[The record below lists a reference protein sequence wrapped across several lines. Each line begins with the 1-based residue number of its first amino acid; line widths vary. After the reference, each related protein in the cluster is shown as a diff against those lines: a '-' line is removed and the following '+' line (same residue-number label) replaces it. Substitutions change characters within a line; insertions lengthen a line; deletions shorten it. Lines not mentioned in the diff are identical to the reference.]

1 MNISQHQID
10 NLVNKANIVDI
21 IGKYLNIQKKG
32 KNYVAVCPFH
42 DDSDPSLTISPDKKI
57 FKCFVC
63 GTGGNIISFLQEF
76 NNITFF
82 KALILLSEELNI
94 KIDGLKN
101 FNEKPKYND
110 EEAKILQINKDAA
123 LFFNAM
129 LITKYGIEAMTYLK
143 NRTIDKNEI
152 SKFLIG
158 FAPKEVSLKNFL
170 LKKGYKEQ
178 DIINSKLTSL
188 KEVNEWNFFENRIIF
203 PITDENEN
211 VIGFS
216 GRTIN
221 DIDKPKYKNSIES
234 LVFKKSQL
242 VYNYSHAKNHIRSS
256 NEIVILEGFMDVIS
270 LERIGIK
277 NSIAI
282 MGTTLSEYHI
292 KLFSKLTKNFKL
304 FLDGDKAG
312 VNASLKNAMMLMD
325 ININVTIIE
334 NNTGKDPDELVRD
347 GDQNLIKKMIDS
359 SRHPID
365 FALDYFGK
373 KIIDGDSISLQNNTD
388 IIKEVISHEKNS
400 IIRASAI
407 NRLAKIL
414 NTPRETLEE
423 QIKTPAIVEVV
434 NPNESYNFEPNLNND
449 FIIDDSMYIKSLN
462 DENDSFIFH
471 TNNQNQDI
479 IRNEIA
485 HTDQQ
490 VLESLNSSL
499 QRIIAHSRMKISEA
513 LLILQLIYDPAIVE
527 EIKKRIDL
535 FPNQNV
541 QIIARII
548 IDMYENEGYQGN
560 DFEKVSTKLISM
572 LGPKAETLFE
582 IRNKLESQRR
592 IRYSSKGIQDMFDK
606 IMVYKLW
613 DDFDTKIR
621 NINSLSDIKAK
632 KILHTMCE
640 DIMIKIRKI
649 ENEREIK

>member
-21 IGKYLNIQKKG
+21 IGKYLHIQKKG

-82 KALILLSEELNI
+82 KALTLLSEELNI
-94 KIDGLKN
+94 KIEGLKN

-110 EEAKILQINKDAA
+110 EEIKILQINKDAA

-129 LITKYGIEAMTYLK
+129 LITKYGIEATTYLK

-158 FAPKEVSLKNFL
+158 FAPKEVNLKNFL
-170 LKKGYKEQ
+170 LKKRYKEQ
-178 DIINSKLTSL
+178 DILNSKLTSL

-203 PITDENEN
+203 PITDEDDN

-221 DIDKPKYKNSIES
+221 DTDKPKYKNSIES

-242 VYNYSHAKNHIRSS
+242 VYNYSNAKNHIRSS

-270 LERIGIK
+270 LERIEIK

-282 MGTTLSEYHI
+282 MGTTLSDYHI

-359 SRHPID
+359 ARHPID

-373 KIIDGDSISLQNNTD
+373 KIIDGDLTSLKINTD

-414 NTPRETLEE
+414 NTPREQLEQE
-423 QIKTPAIVEVV
+423 IKTPSIVEVI
-434 NPNESYNFEPNLNND
+434 NPNESYNFEPNLNNN
-449 FIIDDSMYIKSLN
+449 FIVDDSMYINSLN
-462 DENDSFIFH
+462 DENDSFIFYAD
-471 TNNQNQDI
+471 NQNQDI
-479 IRNEIA
+479 KRNEIEN
-485 HTDQQ
+485 TDQQ
-490 VLESLNSSL
+490 VLEKLNSSL

-513 LLILQLIYDPAIVE
+513 LLILQLIYDSSLVE

-535 FPNQNV
+535 FSNQNV

-548 IDMYENEGYQGN
+548 IDMYENESYQGN
-560 DFEKVSTKLISM
+560 DFEKVSAKLILM
-572 LGPKAETLFE
+572 LGSKAETLFE

-592 IRYSSKGIQDMFDK
+592 IRYSSKGIQDMFNK
-606 IMVYKLW
+606 ITIYRLW

-632 KILHTMCE
+632 KILHKMCE

-649 ENEREIK
+649 ENERG